1 MDNSFW
7 VQAHHTTGSFIA
19 GTRRTEQ
26 TVRVR
31 ERRDERIFL
40 NTHQFICSLNSNSVI
55 DVTISHRLF
64 RAVITVVKPHKLFI
78 DSPIESYSESK
89 NFRKESDEEKTWA
102 ASGVRR
108 SLKVNPNDHNNSLKS
123 EISDIK

>member
-1 MDNSFW
+1 M
-7 VQAHHTTGSFIA
+7 
-19 GTRRTEQ
+19 
-26 TVRVR
+26 
-31 ERRDERIFL
+31 
-40 NTHQFICSLNSNSVI
+40 I

-78 DSPIESYSESK
+78 DSPIETYSESK
-89 NFRKESDEEKTWA
+89 YVRKESDEEKTRA